1 MCVYGG
7 VSDTVVV
14 RGVAGCEVTSRGKL
28 PLYVRVGNIVTGE
41 LTLT

>member
-1 MCVYGG
+1 MYGG

-14 RGVAGCEVTSRGKL
+14 RGVAGCEVRAGVSYL
-28 PLYVRVGNIVTGE
+28 MYVRVGNIVTGE